1 VTTTALS
8 VTAPA
13 PALGAV
19 HVPVTEALSARLT
32 CVMRAPLHAACDV
45 ASAGVIANLRALAP
59 ALPI

>member
-19 HVPVTEALSARLT
+19 HVPVADALLAALT
-32 CVMRAPLHAACDV
+32 CVMRAPPHAACD
-45 ASAGVIANLRALAP
+45 APSAGVMGEVDAET
-59 ALPI
+59 